1 MLLQPVLVLGFATF
15 VATQD
20 NGGFMST
27 CQWRGAVYDD
37 ERGTI
42 SMYCNND
49 NWAIYDYDWTVS
61 VPFRYRLDYWVLCDT
76 C

>member
-1 MLLQPVLVLGFATF
+1 MLLKPVLVLGFATF

-20 NGGFMST
+20 EGGFMTT

-42 SMYCNND
+42 AMYCNND

-61 VPFRYRLDYWVLCDT
+61 VFCQYRLNYWVPRGNC
-76 C
+76 